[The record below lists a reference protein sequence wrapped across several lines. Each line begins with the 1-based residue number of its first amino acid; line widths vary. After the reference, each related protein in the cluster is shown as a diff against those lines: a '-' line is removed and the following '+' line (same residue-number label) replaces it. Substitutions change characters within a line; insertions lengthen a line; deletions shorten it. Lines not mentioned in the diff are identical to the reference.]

1 MGLTQAAALV
11 GVWGLSLG
19 TVLLAA
25 LPATLADGGRT
36 GWRRLGPSL
45 GGLAVLGLVCL
56 GGWVRLGLVPAG
68 DPAATDRPLLR
79 LVAGMMN
86 WRSRLTGIATGD
98 QAVFVRRQAFTLRG
112 TAGLDFINQNVDF
125 ASQPLSTDRLR
136 VGFVRLDAER
146 NSGDV
151 TQVLEAAIR
160 QIPEIVSCH
169 YISGTGTFELQVVSR
184 DLHTFSQFAR
194 EVLINLPH
202 VKDLHTSFSLGE
214 VKASGALP
222 LTHLEKHSY

>member
-1 MGLTQAAALV
+1 METLDKFDIAILSELQRDARLTNAELAQRV
-11 GVWGLSLG
+11 GLS
-19 TVLLAA
+19 AA
-25 LPATLADGGRT
+25 PC
-36 GWRRLGPSL
+36 WRRVRVLEEEGYITGYRAEL
-45 GGLAVLGLVCL
+45 NRQKLGLGVL
-56 GGWVRLGLVPAG
+56 A
-68 DPAATDRPLLR
+68 
-79 LVAGMMN
+79 
-86 WRSRLTGIATGD
+86 
-98 QAVFVRRQAFTLRG
+98 
-112 TAGLDFINQNVDF
+112 
-125 ASQPLSTDRLR
+125 
-136 VGFVRLDAER
+136 FVRLDAER

-194 EVLINLPH
+194 DVLINLPH